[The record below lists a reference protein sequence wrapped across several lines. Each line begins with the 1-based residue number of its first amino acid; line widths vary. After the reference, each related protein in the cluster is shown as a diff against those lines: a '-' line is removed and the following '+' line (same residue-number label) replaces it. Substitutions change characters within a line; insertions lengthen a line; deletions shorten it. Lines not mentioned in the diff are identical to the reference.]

1 MMRMRIGRF
10 VAAAL
15 VLSQV
20 FLLNPSPAQALSGS
34 DFNPGRIIDDSIF
47 FTAGE
52 LDTSAI
58 QNFLNS
64 KVPACDTNGT
74 TMIYDSSQNDTVT
87 RAVYSQR
94 RGYSTPFTCLRDYMQ
109 DIPSKGESPGMCSA
123 IIGGNKSAAQ
133 IIRDVAVACGIN
145 AKVLLVLLQKE
156 QGLVT
161 DVWPWSIQYRSATGY
176 GCPDTAACDSTY
188 YGFYNQVYMAAWQFK
203 KYAQSPN
210 SFNYRS
216 GRSNTILWN
225 PSASCGSS
233 SVYIENQATAGLYNY
248 TPYRPNA
255 AALANLNGTGDSCS
269 SYGNRNFWRYY
280 NEWFGSTFS
289 NDLCFLEQN
298 SWGNFAQRMVNKNGY
313 HFFTN
318 NPKEQCIAQKMVGYG
333 IEPQAGYKV
342 DSAPVSG
349 TVPVFKLV
357 NDRTGDH
364 FYTISASERDIA
376 RDVVRYRDMQIAYYV
391 YPTQQGSTVPVYRLA
406 HPTTGDHFYTTDANE
421 RDVAKNQVKYVDEGV
436 AFWVNP

>member
-1 MMRMRIGRF
+1 MKRIVRIIAIF
-10 VAAAL
+10 VAFTQVVALMPAA
-15 VLSQV
+15 
-20 FLLNPSPAQALSGS
+20 PTQALSGG

-52 LDTSAI
+52 MDAGSI
-58 QNFLNS
+58 QGFLNG
-64 KVPACDTNGT
+64 KVPSCDTNGT
-74 TMIYDSSQNDTVT
+74 ASIYDASYGDTVS
-87 RAVYSQR
+87 RKVYSER
-94 RGYSTPFTCLRDYMQ
+94 RGYTTPFTCLKDYRQ
-109 DIPSKGESPGMCSA
+109 DIPEKGGNGLCNA
-123 IIGGNKSAAQ
+123 IGGGNKSAAQ

-145 AKVLLVLLQKE
+145 AKVLIVLLQKE

-188 YGFYNQVYMAAWQFK
+188 YGFYNQVYMAAWQYK
-203 KYAQSPN
+203 KYAQSP
-210 SFNYRS
+210 SSYNYRS
-216 GRSNTILWN
+216 GRSNIIQWN

-248 TPYRPNA
+248 TPYRPNQ
-255 AALANLNGTGDSCS
+255 AALNNLYGTGDSCS

-280 NEWFGSTFS
+280 NDYFGSTFS
-289 NDLCFLEQN
+289 NDLCYLEQN

-333 IEPQAGYKV
+333 IEPLAGYKV
-342 DSAPVSG
+342 DSAQVAG

-364 FYTISASERDIA
+364 FYTISGSERDIA

-391 YPTQQGSTVPVYRLA
+391 YPTQQGATVPVYRLV
-406 HPTTGDHFYTTDANE
+406 HPSTGDHFYTTDASE
-421 RDVAKNQVKYVDEGV
+421 RDVAKNQVRYIDEGI

>member
-1 MMRMRIGRF
+1 MKRIVRIIAIL
-10 VAAAL
+10 VAFTQVVAL
-15 VLSQV
+15 V
-20 FLLNPSPAQALSGS
+20 PAAPTQALSGA

-47 FTAGE
+47 FSAGE
-52 LDTSAI
+52 MDTGAI
-58 QNFLNS
+58 QSFLNGR
-64 KVPACDTNGT
+64 VPSCDTNGT
-74 TMIYDSSQNDTVT
+74 ASIYDASRGDTVS
-87 RAVYSQR
+87 RKVYSER
-94 RGYSTPFTCLRDYMQ
+94 RGYTTPFTCLRDFRQ
-109 DIPSKGESPGMCSA
+109 DIPEKGGNGLCNG
-123 IIGGNKSAAQ
+123 IGGGNKSAAQ
-133 IIRDVAVACGIN
+133 IIRDVAVACGVN
-145 AKVLLVLLQKE
+145 AKVLIVLLQKE

-210 SFNYRS
+210 SYNYRS
-216 GRSNTILWN
+216 GRSNIIQWN
-225 PSASCGSS
+225 PSASCGTS

-248 TPYRPNA
+248 TPYRPNQ
-255 AALANLNGTGDSCS
+255 AALNNLYGTGDSCS
-269 SYGNRNFWRYY
+269 AYGNRNFWRYY
-280 NEWFGSTFS
+280 NDYFGSTFS

-333 IEPQAGYKV
+333 IEPLAGYKV
-342 DSAPVSG
+342 DSSQVAG

-357 NDRTGDH
+357 NDHTGDH
-364 FYTISASERDIA
+364 FYTVSSSERDIA
-376 RDVVRYRDMQIAYYV
+376 RDQVRYRDMHVAYYV
-391 YPTQQGSTVPVYRLA
+391 YPTQQGATVPVYRLV
-406 HPTTGDHFYTTDANE
+406 HPTSGDHFYTTDASE
-421 RDVAKNQVKYVDEGV
+421 RDVAKNQVRYIDEGV